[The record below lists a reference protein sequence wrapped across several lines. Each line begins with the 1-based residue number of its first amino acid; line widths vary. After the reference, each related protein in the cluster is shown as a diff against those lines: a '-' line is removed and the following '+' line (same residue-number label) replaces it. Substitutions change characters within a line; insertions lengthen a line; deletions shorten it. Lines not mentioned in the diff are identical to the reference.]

1 MEHGEILNSLKSALS
16 LRYNDKIIYQRK
28 VAEALNTNI
37 PSVRRRFSGKNSFT
51 LKEISLISERLDIP
65 IDEIFDNCSSR
76 NSYPLEFLE
85 YSLTHSGRN
94 HNEVFYNTNEMF
106 RYAGQSV
113 NSQLCIS
120 CNKLPDVLKANYMG
134 FARFTALQWLYLKF
148 GPDSL
153 VPLSDIPLL
162 PDTEKLLEEYLSH
175 IYSFKNIVCLLNNNI
190 IGDYLSDIRQ
200 FYILEYLGREEAEIL
215 AAEVEKLLGGG
226 FEKMCTAGRLR
237 NGPEVAIYCTDS
249 YIPSDIYIVESTN
262 VNFTVLFPTPL
273 NTLISKSDNVRLA
286 MGKWF
291 KLWKR
296 PATLISQSGAHI
308 RRQFMDKQ
316 YKSLKVFRDFI
327 GAGV

>member
-1 MEHGEILNSLKSALS
+1 MLADGRGPVSHRRLDFSPYKKLYFRLKNTIFIVGSDSIFIAVSQECSFLPHLLQTRFLMEHGEILNSLKSALS

-226 FEKMCTAGRLR
+226 LKRCVPPAACETARKWR
-237 NGPEVAIYCTDS
+237 F
-249 YIPSDIYIVESTN
+249 IVRIH
-262 VNFTVLFPTPL
+262 
-273 NTLISKSDNVRLA
+273 ISLA
-286 MGKWF
+286 
-291 KLWKR
+291 
-296 PATLISQSGAHI
+296 T
-308 RRQFMDKQ
+308 
-316 YKSLKVFRDFI
+316 FI
-327 GAGV
+327 